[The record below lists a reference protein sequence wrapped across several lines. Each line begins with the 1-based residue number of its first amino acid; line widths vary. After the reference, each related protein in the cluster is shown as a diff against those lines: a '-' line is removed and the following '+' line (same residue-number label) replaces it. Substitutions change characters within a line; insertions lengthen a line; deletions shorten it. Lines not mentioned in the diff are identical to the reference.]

1 MVTIHSN
8 PFTSPE
14 FRQKFVA
21 HFVGNEPVID
31 TGFLSGIS
39 FYRHPKFP
47 YYLNLGRNLTKG
59 MNYTLSGVDGTGKP
73 MDDEVFLIYDV
84 PEYFAQKLSPLPAN
98 VGLHR
103 VRQYPGYLISLESYP
118 DYDAYFKNFFSRNTR
133 YKLRKYAKR
142 LEQSFE
148 VSYAMHC
155 GPIEREAY
163 DQLFLKFRELLEK
176 RFGEKQIRNNN
187 LEAEE
192 WAFYQEVAY
201 EMIQSN
207 QACLFVI
214 YAHDEPISITLNY
227 FGSGVM
233 FNAITVFDTDFSKFH
248 VGTIAIMKQLE
259 WCYQNGI
266 KIFDFSKGH
275 YDYKSDW
282 ATHPYRFEYHIFY
295 NKKSLKSRTT
305 AWLLKEFLTLKQ
317 FLRDRNLNERY
328 NKLLFK
334 LRGYHRTAPRAEG
347 KEPLLTELESMPG
360 LDQWGKIDMNDAKY
374 RHLKKH
380 LNSFLFLTQEHLS
393 GVTVFKDRA
402 GEKYIFQGQST
413 IQKLCFL

>member
-1 MVTIHSN
+1 MS
-8 PFTSPE
+8 
-14 FRQKFVA
+14 
-21 HFVGNEPVID
+21 
-31 TGFLSGIS
+31 
-39 FYRHPKFP
+39 
-47 YYLNLGRNLTKG
+47 
-59 MNYTLSGVDGTGKP
+59 YTLSGADGTRKP
-73 MDDEVFLIYDV
+73 MDDGVFLIYDV
-84 PEYFAQKLSPLPAN
+84 PEYFTQNLSPLPAH

-118 DYDAYFKNFFSRNTR
+118 DYDAYLKDFFSRSTR
-133 YKLRKYAKR
+133 YKLRKYARR

-155 GPIEREAY
+155 GPIEREVY

-187 LEAEE
+187 LDTEE

-214 YAHDEPISITLNY
+214 YAQNEPISCTLNY

-295 NKKSLKSRTT
+295 NKKSLKSRTI
-305 AWLLKEFLTLKQ
+305 AWLLKKSLALKQ
-317 FLRDRNLNERY
+317 ILRDRNLNERY
-328 NKLLFK
+328 NKLLFR
-334 LRGYHRTAPRAEG
+334 LRGYGQTAPTAEG

-360 LDQWGKIDMNDAKY
+360 LDQWSEIDVSGAEY

-393 GVTVFKDRA
+393 GVTVFKDRV
-402 GEKYIFQGQST
+402 GEEYIFQGQST
-413 IQKLCFL
+413 IQKLRFL